1 MKIFN
6 NYKSAECD
14 RQIRDRRERNA
25 WEGRIPGPSA
35 ALPLGTMIGRLAVPA
50 GMGLK
55 VCITDRSDYYHQ
67 LAVSSERSRA
77 NVVWPPFPLGKFLE
91 FQAYKAYLQ
100 KAKTRQKVDR
110 TVHGDEL
117 DGVRPMRFGLGHDEP
132 VFGAFKA
139 VLQGDHLGV
148 EIGISA
154 HAGLLQASGL
164 LQDKGRLLSKKLI
177 RSSPVYEGL
186 VIDDYFAIAPAPV
199 SSLEKRDEPSEAR
212 RCFDAAK
219 KVYLRE
225 GLKGSDQKDIIDE
238 HVATVVGAEIDSRPQ
253 NVQCGVLPVG
263 APASKRLALSW
274 IAAMACR
281 YPCTTDGLHSSLL
294 GALVSSFCFRKCSM
308 SVLVELFKVIPATE
322 LDVSRPKLRPLK
334 SAAAEELAL
343 AAVLLPIIVSDVKMP
358 FHSWLYAT
366 DASMAKGAV
375 CVAPLAPPVQEPL
388 WQAGDFRG
396 GHVDLETWQHQL
408 VRESARDDLEREE
421 LAEDHATATLAEEP
435 QKTGATVSRPL
446 AQYFDF
452 IEVCGGSGVVSEAM
466 HRRGF
471 TVGPIIDISYSPQY
485 DLVTWE
491 VVEWLIFL
499 ITESS
504 SEGHLFGASMYNLF
518 SGCLSF
524 GEVIRSSPGLQQKAS
539 ESVVWEQACLCMFD
553 PAPCGIEGGDFWSFG
568 NSSQVQDGLVESLEV
583 SVDFAWH

>member
-50 GMGLK
+50 GLGLK

-177 RSSPVYEGL
+177 RSSPIYEGL

-199 SSLEKRDEPSEAR
+199 SSLENGMSPAKHGDALMQR
-212 RCFDAAK
+212 RRSTFE
-219 KVYLRE
+219 KV
-225 GLKGSDQKDIIDE
+225 
-238 HVATVVGAEIDSRPQ
+238 
-253 NVQCGVLPVG
+253 
-263 APASKRLALSW
+263 
-274 IAAMACR
+274 
-281 YPCTTDGLHSSLL
+281 
-294 GALVSSFCFRKCSM
+294 
-308 SVLVELFKVIPATE
+308 
-322 LDVSRPKLRPLK
+322 
-334 SAAAEELAL
+334 
-343 AAVLLPIIVSDVKMP
+343 
-358 FHSWLYAT
+358 
-366 DASMAKGAV
+366 
-375 CVAPLAPPVQEPL
+375 
-388 WQAGDFRG
+388 
-396 GHVDLETWQHQL
+396 
-408 VRESARDDLEREE
+408 
-421 LAEDHATATLAEEP
+421 
-435 QKTGATVSRPL
+435 
-446 AQYFDF
+446 
-452 IEVCGGSGVVSEAM
+452 
-466 HRRGF
+466 
-471 TVGPIIDISYSPQY
+471 
-485 DLVTWE
+485 
-491 VVEWLIFL
+491 
-499 ITESS
+499 
-504 SEGHLFGASMYNLF
+504 
-518 SGCLSF
+518 
-524 GEVIRSSPGLQQKAS
+524 
-539 ESVVWEQACLCMFD
+539 
-553 PAPCGIEGGDFWSFG
+553 
-568 NSSQVQDGLVESLEV
+568 
-583 SVDFAWH
+583 